1 MYRLFVKIKYLP
13 LLSTINLTSVEFIDI
28 LTTLCHLPISLV
40 LFPHSLVDALEYA
53 QVGLNYTKFLF
64 LKQMFIKNGYPKNF
78 TNISKDLW
86 ITHT

>member
-13 LLSTINLTSVEFIDI
+13 LLFTINLTSVEFIDI

-40 LFPHSLVDALEYA
+40 LFPHSLVDASEYA
-53 QVGLNYTKFLF
+53 QVGLNYTKLLF